1 MAETKTEETKTAEPT
16 KTFERPKNPQADAGT
31 IKKAVTHLHFLSFAA
46 FFILMAYKGFDWPYL
61 NWVFA
66 GVAVLA
72 VIAYYIPPRGLDP
85 ETLGAIPVY
94 QSDLDAEIAKG
105 VKESEARVKA
115 KKEAE
120 SKKSK

>member
-1 MAETKTEETKTAEPT
+1 M
-16 KTFERPKNPQADAGT
+16 
-31 IKKAVTHLHFLSFAA
+31 
-46 FFILMAYKGFDWPYL
+46 LMAWKGMNWPYL
-61 NWVFA
+61 TWVFA
-66 GVAVLA
+66 GVGLLA
-72 VIAYYIPPRGLDP
+72 VIAYYIPPVGLDP

-115 KKEAE
+115 KKAAE